1 MVKKFKWGIKM
12 LWKKVAIVV
21 LMVVT
26 IALMQFAKA
35 QEINP
40 EIIKIGGRIGLS
52 LGRLSVKGL
61 PDGVKQNFGIGIEGG
76 VALGVTSSDILEV
89 EAGIGVS
96 QRRGVYS
103 NNGVRKITV
112 KLNYLNAPILAKV
125 RFRSTGIVK
134 PYLLFGVEPSIWLSG
149 EIKYEFEAVDWDMVK
164 IMSISGAVVSSDIGI
179 DLGSGV
185 EFNLGRIV
193 PFFDIKYSLG
203 LFFCRGR
210 FNLFNKCFHHR
221 LIMLVSRSSLFRFS
235 QSPFG

>member
-203 LFFCRGR
+203 LFKINETAIYRTEEIKLR
-210 FNLFNKCFHHR
+210 TL
-221 LIMLVSRSSLFRFS
+221 LIAVGVKHTLDLMK
-235 QSPFG
+235 

>member
-12 LWKKVAIVV
+12 LWKK
-21 LMVVT
+21 
-26 IALMQFAKA
+26 
-35 QEINP
+35 
-40 EIIKIGGRIGLS
+40 
-52 LGRLSVKGL
+52 
-61 PDGVKQNFGIGIEGG
+61 

-203 LFFCRGR
+203 LFKINETAIYRTEEIKLR
-210 FNLFNKCFHHR
+210 TL
-221 LIMLVSRSSLFRFS
+221 LIAVGVKHTLDLMK
-235 QSPFG
+235 